1 MTEDFEIFKSLTL
14 CLPEV
19 LVWLFKEH
27 NVIHKPLEYVLRDHD
42 TAEGFSENLQTPS
55 LPV

>member
-1 MTEDFEIFKSLTL
+1 MMEDFEIFKSLTP

-19 LVWLFKEH
+19 LVWLIKEH
-27 NVIHKPLEYVLRDHD
+27 NIIHKPLGFALRDHD